1 MGEVERGY
9 IPSFISLLSLS
20 INLIS
25 YKLRWGP
32 KKKVWHSLRNNKR
45 SYIHEECLEWILH
58 FHVKPQNIL
67 LNSNYQPM
75 VANFGLSKLRNRND
89 TSTYFTFSR
98 IRGTRGYM
106 SPEWVFNQRITSKVD
121 VYSYGIVVL
130 EMVTGKS
137 NFLWQR
143 GKSVI

>member
-25 YKLRWGP
+25 YKL
-32 KKKVWHSLRNNKR
+32 SLRNNKR

-137 NFLWQR
+137 NFL
-143 GKSVI
+143 